1 MNKNKLFLLI
11 TVLVLF
17 LIFVGVRV
25 FNTFDPYLGFAIVG
39 AAFYIFYRFNLK
51 NLF

>member
-11 TVLVLF
+11 TVF
-17 LIFVGVRV
+17 LILVGIRV

>member
-17 LIFVGVRV
+17 LILVGVRV
-25 FNTFDPYLGFAIVG
+25 FNTFDLYLGFAIVG
-39 AAFYIFYRFNLK
+39 AAFYIFYKYNLK
-51 NLF
+51 KLF

>member
-17 LIFVGVRV
+17 LILIGIRI
-25 FNTFDPYLGFAIVG
+25 FNTFDPYLGLAIVG
-39 AAFYIFYRFNLK
+39 TAFYIFYRFNLK

>member
-17 LIFVGVRV
+17 LILVGIRV

-39 AAFYIFYRFNLK
+39 TAFYIFYKFNLK